1 MNAYKLFVERNRKL
15 KYIPGYIIVT
25 LLAALPLFGHLSE
38 LPVQRW
44 DESRLALA
52 AIEMTFHKNLFVT
65 TFLGQPDMAAMKPP
79 LQIWLMALSIKI
91 FGANELALRLPSAI
105 AGLITCYFMY
115 WFLASKFKNPV
126 AGILSAA
133 LLLVSFT
140 YVRIHGIRTG
150 DYDGLLTLFTTTFL
164 YYYYL
169 YLQKE
174 ESKHLLIA
182 MIALTLACF
191 TKGVA
196 ALMFLPGVFLFTL
209 FKGKILAVLKN
220 KQFYIGLAIFI
231 IIIPGYYIIRELY
244 VPGSWKAVEENELGG
259 RFSKP
264 MEGHVGPWYFYLQ
277 YIVETGFVWTYL
289 AIASIIGAYFSNVE
303 QNERNFRNF
312 LAVTSLGFLIVISIA
327 GTKLDWYTMPMYPL
341 MCSLAGLFLV
351 QLYNAVSQ
359 MSIKSDRNLAFG
371 LLLIFFTSTYIKSY
385 SVTLNR
391 VLRAKVNMNDKTFSL
406 SHYLKKVQ
414 SEKNKSENRVIMLW
428 SDFEQEMVWY
438 YQTNKNFYI
447 KSIFN
452 LQPGDDVIAVRQE
465 GQHIIEDS
473 TLYET
478 IKVEEYYG
486 IKRYRIT
493 ERHDL
498 PANDSVQQ

>member
-1 MNAYKLFVERNRKL
+1 MFVERNRKL

-105 AGLITCYFMY
+105 AGLFTCYFIY
-115 WFLASKFKNPV
+115 WFLASKFKKPV
-126 AGILSAA
+126 AGVLSAA
-133 LLLVSFT
+133 ILLVSYT
-140 YVRIHGIRTG
+140 YVRLHGIRTG
-150 DYDGLLTLFTTTFL
+150 DYDGLLTLFTTIFL
-164 YYYYL
+164 FYYYL

-174 ESKHLLIA
+174 QSRHLLIA

-191 TKGVA
+191 AKGVA

-209 FKGKILAVLKN
+209 FKGKVFTVLRDRK
-220 KQFYIGLAIFI
+220 FYIGLLVFI
-231 IIIPGYYIIRELY
+231 IIIPGYYMLREY
-244 VPGSWKAVEENELGG
+244 HVPGSWKAVEENELGG
-259 RFSKP
+259 RFLKP
-264 MEGHVGPWYFYLQ
+264 LEGHIGPWYFYLQ

-289 AIASIIGAYFSNVE
+289 VIASIIGAYFSNVE

-312 LAVTSLGFLIVISIA
+312 LAVAGLGFLIVISIA

-341 MCSLAGLFLV
+341 MCVLAGCFIMQLFT
-351 QLYNAVSQ
+351 AIS
-359 MSIKSDRNLAFG
+359 SIRIKSDRYIAFTVFSICFLAV
-371 LLLIFFTSTYIKSY
+371 YVKSY
-385 SVTLNR
+385 SDTLDR
-391 VLRAKVNMNDKTFSL
+391 VLRPKVNMFDKTFSV
-406 SHYLKKVQ
+406 SHYLKRVQ
-414 SEKNKSENRVIMLW
+414 SEESTSDNRFVMLR
-428 SDFEQEMVWY
+428 DELEQEMVWY

-447 KSIFN
+447 ESAYTLK
-452 LQPGDDVIAVRQE
+452 PGDDVVAVRQKS
-465 GQHIIEDS
+465 QHILEDS
-473 TLYET
+473 IQY
-478 IKVEEYYG
+478 KAVEVDEYYG

-498 PANDSVQQ
+498 SSGDSVKQ